1 MENFYFYNMKPILKN
16 LFKGQIVWCAALTCL
31 LAIASCSNGLYAA
44 CSAELRFD
52 PETKL
57 LWHKNKIVG
66 EVHLNTSTNTMRI
79 FYPTI
84 GVKIYSIVIGDERDR
99 VSHKCF
105 KSFAFE
111 DIVQRDEILKS
122 FNFKPTRKLKYLS
135 PLPSPQLD
143 KRISAYSNEIRER
156 ERQERGRWEASYIT
170 ETYRRLGQSK
180 DPIEGVY
187 RSVEDNR
194 SDEYEV
200 AILKSSISANIYEAH
215 VLSVL
220 NNSNVVLGSI
230 LFSLEQ
236 TAQSNVFFHRFT
248 RVYSLYGRS
257 WTEDKTNRVATLNG
271 AILETSVGLFVKTIL
286 PEQNA
291 QEVPEVNLEA
301 QGSGFFITSDGYIA
315 TNYHVIKDA
324 TSLTIE
330 YMKDDSKKVY
340 SASVVANDPDNDLA
354 ILKITSSGLEVLDEL
369 PYKILNEPS
378 RVGTKVLALG
388 YPKASILGSEL
399 KATDGIINAL
409 SFAENPRF
417 YQISTPI
424 DHGSSGGALFDDN
437 AHLIGIT
444 SGGIPSI
451 ELANGAIKSSYL
463 VSLAN
468 SINPPITIASNN
480 SKLSGKQLTDQI
492 DGLRDFIVMI
502 HAYYD

>member
-1 MENFYFYNMKPILKN
+1 MEHILKN

-31 LAIASCSNGLYAA
+31 LAIASCSNGLYAT

-52 PETKL
+52 PETKF
-57 LWHKNKIVG
+57 LWHKNEIVG
-66 EVHLNTSTNTMRI
+66 IVYLNTSKNTMRI
-79 FYPTI
+79 LYPTI
-84 GVKIYSIVIGDERDR
+84 GVNIYSIVIGDGRDK
-99 VSHKCF
+99 VSYECF

-135 PLPSPQLD
+135 PLSSPQLD
-143 KRISAYSNEIRER
+143 KKISAYLNEIRER
-156 ERQERGRWEASYIT
+156 EIKERERERKERERWEASYIR

-200 AILKSSISANIYEAH
+200 AILKSSTLPNTYEAQ

-220 NNSNVVLGSI
+220 NNSNINVGSVL
-230 LFSLEQ
+230 FRLEK
-236 TAQSNVFFHRFT
+236 TAQNNVFFHRFT
-248 RVYSLYGRS
+248 RVYFLYGRS

-271 AILETSVGLFVKTIL
+271 AILETSVGSFVKTIL

-301 QGSGFFITSDGYIA
+301 QGSGFFINYDGYIA

-324 TSLTIE
+324 TSITIE
-330 YMKDDSKKVY
+330 YMEDYSKKVY
-340 SASVVANDPDNDLA
+340 TASVVADDPDNDLA
-354 ILKITSSGLEVLDEL
+354 ILKITSSEFEFLDEL
-369 PYKILNEPS
+369 PYKILSEPS

-388 YPKASILGSEL
+388 YPEASKLGSEL
-399 KATDGIINAL
+399 KATNGIINAL
-409 SFAENPRF
+409 SFAENPRY
-417 YQISTPI
+417 YQISAPI

-444 SGGIPSI
+444 SVGFSSI
-451 ELANGAIKSSYL
+451 QLANGAIKSSYL

-468 SINPPITIASNN
+468 SVNPPLTLASNN
-480 SKLSGKQLTDQI
+480 SELSGKQLPDQF
-492 DGLRDFIVMI
+492 LRLKDFMVMI
-502 HAYYD
+502 HVYYD

>member
-1 MENFYFYNMKPILKN
+1 MKSILKN
-16 LFKGQIVWCAALTCL
+16 PFKGQILGCATLIYL
-31 LAIASCSNGLYAA
+31 LVLASCSSTVHTT

-52 PETKL
+52 PETKF

-66 EVHLNTSTNTMRI
+66 EVHLNTSINTMRI

-84 GVKIYSIVIGDERDR
+84 GAKIYSTVIGGGVDI
-99 VSHKCF
+99 VSYKCF
-105 KSFAFE
+105 KLFAFE
-111 DIVQRDEILKS
+111 DLVQREKILKS
-122 FNFKPTRKLKYLS
+122 FKLKPTQNLKYLS
-135 PLPSPQLD
+135 PIPSPQLD
-143 KRISAYSNEIRER
+143 KRISAYWKEFREMGGEMERQERER
-156 ERQERGRWEASYIT
+156 ERQERERWEATYIT
-170 ETYRRLGQSK
+170 AIYKRLSQST

-200 AILKSSISANIYEAH
+200 AILKSSTSPNTYDAH

-220 NNSNVVLGSI
+220 NNSNVNVGSVL
-230 LFSLEQ
+230 FHLEQ
-236 TAQSNVFFHRFT
+236 TAQNNVFFHRFT
-248 RVYSLYGRS
+248 TVYSQYGRRWS
-257 WTEDKTNRVATLNG
+257 EDKNNRLANLNG
-271 AILETSVGLFVKTIL
+271 AQLSTDIGLFVKIIL

-301 QGSGFFITSDGYIA
+301 QGSGFFINSDGYIA

-324 TSLTIE
+324 TSVTIE
-330 YMKDDSKKVY
+330 YMEDYSKKVY
-340 SASVVANDPDNDLA
+340 SASVVADDPDNDLA
-354 ILKITSSGLEVLDEL
+354 ILKITSSEFEFLDEL
-369 PYKILNEPS
+369 PYKILSEPS

-388 YPKASILGSEL
+388 YPKASKLGSEL
-399 KATDGIINAL
+399 KATNGIINAL

-417 YQISTPI
+417 YQISAPI

-444 SGGIPSI
+444 SVGIRSI

-468 SINPPITIASNN
+468 SVNPPLTLASNN
-480 SKLSGKQLTDQI
+480 SELSGKQLLISFLD
-492 DGLRDFIVMI
+492 
-502 HAYYD
+502 

>member
-1 MENFYFYNMKPILKN
+1 MEHILKN

-31 LAIASCSNGLYAA
+31 LAIASCSNGLYAS

-52 PETKL
+52 PETKF
-57 LWHKNKIVG
+57 LWHKNEIVG
-66 EVHLNTSTNTMRI
+66 IVYLNTSKNTMRI
-79 FYPTI
+79 LYPTI
-84 GVKIYSIVIGDERDR
+84 GVKIYSIVIGDERDK
-99 VSHKCF
+99 VSYECF

-135 PLPSPQLD
+135 PLSSPQLD
-143 KRISAYSNEIRER
+143 KKISAYLNEIRER
-156 ERQERGRWEASYIT
+156 ERKERERERKERERWEASYIR

-200 AILKSSISANIYEAH
+200 AILKSSTLPNTYEAQ

-220 NNSNVVLGSI
+220 NNSNINVGSVL
-230 LFSLEQ
+230 FRLEK
-236 TAQSNVFFHRFT
+236 TAQNNVFFHRFT
-248 RVYSLYGRS
+248 RVYFLYGRS

-271 AILETSVGLFVKTIL
+271 AILETSVGSFVKTIL
-286 PEQNA
+286 PEQTA
-291 QEVPEVNLEA
+291 QEVPEVNLVSY
-301 QGSGFFITSDGYIA
+301 GSGFFITSDGYIV
-315 TNYHVIKDA
+315 TNYHVIENA

-330 YMKDDSKKVY
+330 YMTDDSKKVY

-409 SFAENPRF
+409 SFVENPLY
-417 YQISTPI
+417 YQISAPI

-444 SGGIPSI
+444 SVGFPGI

-468 SINPPITIASNN
+468 SINPPITLASNN

-502 HAYYD
+502 HVYYD

>member
-1 MENFYFYNMKPILKN
+1 MKPILKN
-16 LFKGQIVWCAALTCL
+16 LLKGQIVWCAALTCL

-52 PETKL
+52 PETKF

-66 EVHLNTSTNTMRI
+66 KVHLDTSANTMRI

-84 GVKIYSIVIGDERDR
+84 GAKIFEIVIGSGSNM
-99 VSHKCF
+99 VSYKCL
-105 KSFAFE
+105 KLFAFE

-122 FNFKPTRKLKYLS
+122 FNFQPTRKLKYLS
-135 PLPSPQLD
+135 PLSSPKLD
-143 KRISAYSNEIRER
+143 KRILSYLNEIRER
-156 ERQERGRWEASYIT
+156 ERKERERWEASYIR
-170 ETYRRLGQSK
+170 ETYMRLGQSK

-200 AILKSSISANIYEAH
+200 AILKSSTLPNTYEAQ

-220 NNSNVVLGSI
+220 NNSNVNVGSVL
-230 LFSLEQ
+230 FRLEK
-236 TAQSNVFFHRFT
+236 TAQNNVFFHRFT
-248 RVYSLYGRS
+248 RVYFLYGRS

-291 QEVPEVNLEA
+291 KEVPEVTMTS
-301 QGSGFFITSDGYIA
+301 QGSGFFINSDGYIA
-315 TNYHVIKDA
+315 TNHHVIKDA

-409 SFAENPRF
+409 SFAENPLF

-444 SGGIPSI
+444 SVGFPGI

-502 HAYYD
+502 HVYYD

>member
-1 MENFYFYNMKPILKN
+1 MEHFLKN
-16 LFKGQIVWCAALTCL
+16 LFKGQIVWCVALTCL
-31 LAIASCSNGLYAA
+31 LAIASCSNGLYAT

-52 PETKL
+52 PETKF
-57 LWHKNKIVG
+57 LWHKNEIVG
-66 EVHLNTSTNTMRI
+66 IVYLNTSKNTMRI
-79 FYPTI
+79 LYPTI
-84 GVKIYSIVIGDERDR
+84 GVKIYSIVIGDERDK
-99 VSHKCF
+99 VSYECF

-135 PLPSPQLD
+135 PLSSPQLD
-143 KRISAYSNEIRER
+143 KTISSYLNEIRER
-156 ERQERGRWEASYIT
+156 ERQKRERWEASYIR

-200 AILKSSISANIYEAH
+200 AILKSSTLPNTYEAQ

-220 NNSNVVLGSI
+220 NNSNINVGSVL
-230 LFSLEQ
+230 FRLEK
-236 TAQSNVFFHRFT
+236 TAQNNVFFHRFT
-248 RVYSLYGRS
+248 RVYFLYGRS

-271 AILETSVGLFVKTIL
+271 AILETSVGSFVKTIL

-291 QEVPEVNLEA
+291 QEVPEVNLVG
-301 QGSGFFITSDGYIA
+301 QGSGFFINSDGYIA

-324 TSLTIE
+324 TSITIE
-330 YMKDDSKKVY
+330 YMEDYSKKVY
-340 SASVVANDPDNDLA
+340 TASVVADDPDNDLA
-354 ILKITSSGLEVLDEL
+354 ILKITSSEFEFLDEL
-369 PYKILNEPS
+369 PYKILSEPS

-388 YPKASILGSEL
+388 YPEASKLGSEL
-399 KATDGIINAL
+399 KATNGIINAL
-409 SFAENPRF
+409 SFAENPRL
-417 YQISTPI
+417 YQISAPI

-444 SGGIPSI
+444 SEGIPSI

-468 SINPPITIASNN
+468 SINPPISLASNN
-480 SKLSGKQLTDQI
+480 SELSGKQLPDQF
-492 DGLRDFIVMI
+492 LRLKDFMVMI
-502 HAYYD
+502 HGYYD